1 LAAGYVQHK
10 AGYDLNHQ
18 PFLARRG
25 INPRASLE
33 PAHDQNAGAAAQRGQ
48 AALSQRVPG
57 DNPKPLGVLASALEA
72 VRGDAEY
79 DAWCA
84 RAPTFGISPE
94 TATEQ
99 NAIEITSH
107 AEHSRT

>member
-1 LAAGYVQHK
+1 
-10 AGYDLNHQ
+10 
-18 PFLARRG
+18 
-25 INPRASLE
+25 
-33 PAHDQNAGAAAQRGQ
+33 
-48 AALSQRVPG
+48 
-57 DNPKPLGVLASALEA
+57 VLASALEA

-84 RAPTFGISPE
+84 RTPTFGISPE
-94 TATEQ
+94 TTTEQ